1 MAKIKL
7 NVMQQGFIEQASEL
21 TDVNYSEINDTN
33 DLILVIIDLIKL
45 VQQERKSL
53 NEYKEYVN
61 DNYKPIPPS
70 ELYGIDERDFH

>member
-21 TDVNYSEINDTN
+21 TDVNYAEINDTN

>member
-1 MAKIKL
+1 MTKIKL

-21 TDVNYSEINDTN
+21 TDVNYAEINDTN

-45 VQQERKSL
+45 VQQERNSL

>member
-21 TDVNYSEINDTN
+21 TDVNYAEINDTN

-45 VQQERKSL
+45 VQRERKSL